1 MRLPNFVLSAA
12 SAALFVLGQAGA
24 AETIAAT
31 DARVAWMGRTVVDA
45 GTASFAYPGVSAYL
59 RFDGGKLVMDVASTG
74 RKSWLD
80 IVVDGQVRAVHLVQG
95 RSRVVLVDRRMKGQR
110 KKESTVQVLHRSE
123 TWQGTVTVRG
133 FTTDGAFAAP
143 PELPPRRLMVLGDSV
158 TCGEALDR
166 TPPGKKDA
174 VWWNPRLSYGMLAGQ
189 ALQAQVHL
197 VCHGGRGL
205 VRSWNGRTDEFNLGR
220 LYELAIAD
228 PPRPVPWDQHR
239 YAPDLIVSAIGT
251 NDFTPGIPE
260 REAYV
265 TEYVTL
271 VQTLLRDHPQARI
284 VLTEGAI
291 LDGEKKAALREY
303 IDETIRRVGDAR
315 VGSVIS
321 RHYPGDA
328 TDAHPTRAQ
337 HAQMAADLVP
347 QLRAVMG
354 W

>member
-1 MRLPNFVLSAA
+1 MRMPYIVLSAA
-12 SAALFVLGQAGA
+12 SAALWVLGQAGA

-31 DARVAWMGRTVVDA
+31 DARVAWMGRTVVEA
-45 GTASFAYPGVSAYL
+45 GAASFAYPGVSAFL
-59 RFDGGKLVMDVASTG
+59 RIDGGKLVMDVASTG

-80 IVVDGQVRAVHLVQG
+80 IVVDGQVRAVNLAPG
-95 RSRVVLVDRRMKGQR
+95 LSRVVLVDS
-110 KKESTVQVLHRSE
+110 KEKASHTVQVLHRSE

-133 FTTDGAFAAP
+133 FTTDGRFTAP
-143 PELPPRRLMVLGDSV
+143 RALPGRRVMVLGDSV

-228 PPRPVPWDQHR
+228 PARPVPWDQRR

-260 REAYV
+260 REGYV
-265 TEYVTL
+265 KEYVAL
-271 VQTLLRDHPQARI
+271 VRTLLRDHPQARI

-291 LDGEKKAALREY
+291 LDGEKKAALRAY

-321 RHYPGDA
+321 KHYPGDA

-347 QLRAVMG
+347 QVRALMG

>member
-271 VQTLLRDHPQARI
+271 VQTLLRDHPPRGRCARGQRHIQALPRRRHRRPSDPRP
-284 VLTEGAI
+284 ACA
-291 LDGEKKAALREY
+291 DGGRSRAAAAGRHGV
-303 IDETIRRVGDAR
+303 VGTVFPFSAAPPAAPPATR
-315 VGSVIS
+315 P
-321 RHYPGDA
+321 RGDG
-328 TDAHPTRAQ
+328 TS
-337 HAQMAADLVP
+337 
-347 QLRAVMG
+347 
-354 W
+354 